1 MSPFKESKFYKMF
14 YSNFLSPEWYI
25 SRAVIIIILYLFFHF
40 LGLRE
45 YTSIICGTSPTDYM
59 GRIFPVTM
67 GVMYGMAYFAFVTLA
82 PIFFISAILLFV
94 FQKVKKQ

>member
-1 MSPFKESKFYKMF
+1 MSSFKKSGFYKMF
-14 YSNFLSPEWYI
+14 YSEFLTPEWYI
-25 SRAVIIIILYLFFHF
+25 SRSVIIIILYLFFHF

-45 YTSIICGTSPTDYM
+45 YTSIICGTSPADYM
-59 GRIFPVTM
+59 SRIFPVTM
-67 GVMYGMAYFAFVTLA
+67 GIMYGMTYFAFVTLS